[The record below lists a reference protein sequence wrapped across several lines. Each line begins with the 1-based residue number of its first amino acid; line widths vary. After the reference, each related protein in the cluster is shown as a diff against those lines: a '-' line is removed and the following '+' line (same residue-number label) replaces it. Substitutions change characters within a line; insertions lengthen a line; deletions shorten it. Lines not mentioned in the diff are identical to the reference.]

1 MRRWL
6 IVGGV
11 CALAIGLLGG
21 SGLAQSSKGAPAGPP
36 GEGYAGGPSAQ
47 ETERT
52 KAYYLAWKKFG
63 DDTAELR
70 EQLWLKRHQMA
81 ALLANPE
88 TKQEELL
95 AKQQEILDLQG
106 DYQRR
111 SLRFLWELNRRFPGL
126 AQDPYGGCYGPA
138 MGLESGPGP
147 VPGGPGFGC
156 GPGPGMAPPPQSGDW
171 GYGGG
176 YGPGYGGPGPENYGP
191 GWGYGQSYG
200 RGPGWGYGRGYGRGR
215 GWGYGQGY
223 GRGPGWGYGQNFG
236 GGPGWGFGPPPE
248 FGSGQG
254 KSGN

>member
-1 MRRWL
+1 VRRWL
-6 IVGGV
+6 FVGGA
-11 CALAIGLLGG
+11 CALAIGLLCG
-21 SGLAQSSKGAPAGPP
+21 SGLAQSPESAPADPP
-36 GEGYAGGPSAQ
+36 GGGYAGGPSAQ
-47 ETERT
+47 EAERT
-52 KAYYLAWKKFG
+52 KAYHWAWKKFG
-63 DDTAELR
+63 DETAELR

-147 VPGGPGFGC
+147 GL
-156 GPGPGMAPPPQSGDW
+156 APPPQAPGF

-176 YGPGYGGPGPENYGP
+176 YRPGYGGSGPEGYGPGALAPGYGCGPGYGYGQGYGQGYGGGPGR
-191 GWGYGQSYG
+191 GYGQSYG
-200 RGPGWGYGRGYGRGR
+200 RGPGWGYG
-215 GWGYGQGY
+215 QG
-223 GRGPGWGYGQNFG
+223 FG

-248 FGSGQG
+248 YGSGQG
-254 KSGN
+254 KGGN